1 MPLPPESVVV
11 PDPPEVP
18 RTREDAPGSP
28 NGAGG
33 DSGQGPPAETRSR
46 GKCGSREYPAD
57 GGHLSGA
64 AGLRQLAA
72 SRVEHTVPYGARD
85 AFARN
90 VQRLVAESR
99 DWMLE
104 QFNSP
109 ENVRM
114 YVEAVTE
121 GARKKDRTCI
131 RMLHEIYDL
140 AGVKESMVLQF
151 LARVGAAS
159 LEEAESR
166 LERVR
171 GAAEMDA
178 HQRFAAVMDY
188 AEMYLN
194 KHPEHRVAAV
204 RRLGGQVEVR
214 SDSFARVVNDGP

>member
-1 MPLPPESVVV
+1 MSESGARPASADAPESAK
-11 PDPPEVP
+11 
-18 RTREDAPGSP
+18 DALGSH
-28 NGAGG
+28 NGWGAE
-33 DSGQGPPAETRSR
+33 SGQGPPRADASEGKYGSR
-46 GKCGSREYPAD
+46 REYPAD
-57 GGHLSGA
+57 GGQLSGA
-64 AGLRQLAA
+64 EGLRQLAA
-72 SRVEHTVPYGARD
+72 SRTEHTVPYGARD
-85 AFARN
+85 QFARN

-140 AGVKESMVLQF
+140 AGVKENMVLQF

-159 LEEAESR
+159 LEEAEAR
-166 LERVR
+166 LDRVK

-188 AEMYLN
+188 AELYLN

-214 SDSFARVVNDGP
+214 SDSYAKVVSDGPP